1 MRNGSKVVAAALVAA
16 LGAMASASLTAQ
28 APAARTPMNL
38 EQYDAA
44 MKAVTPAYQ
53 SLGRNTMMGNLAAG
67 ATDAKALET
76 IFNDVLFFWEA
87 RNGAEAI
94 PFAKGVLTAL
104 QDYQKAAAA
113 NDAMAATAAQRAVT
127 PQCMGCHMLHRERLP
142 DGSSRLK

>member
-1 MRNGSKVVAAALVAA
+1 MRNGSIVTGITLVAA
-16 LGAMASASLTAQ
+16 LAGVASASMMAQ
-28 APAARTPMNL
+28 APRTPMTL

-44 MKAVTPAYQ
+44 MKAVTPSYQ
-53 SLGRNTMMGNLAAG
+53 SLGRNTMMNNLAAG

-76 IFNDVLFFWEA
+76 IFQDVLFFWEA
-87 RNGAEAI
+87 RNGDDAI

-113 NDAMAATAAQRAVT
+113 GDQMAATTAQRAVT

-142 DGSSRLK
+142 DGSSRFK